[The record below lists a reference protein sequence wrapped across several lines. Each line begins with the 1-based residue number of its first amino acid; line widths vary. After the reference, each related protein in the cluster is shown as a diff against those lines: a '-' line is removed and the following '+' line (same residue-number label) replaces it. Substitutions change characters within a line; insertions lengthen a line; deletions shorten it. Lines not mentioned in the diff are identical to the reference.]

1 MKHTLFRES
10 SMTEGPVLQG
20 MLAFFL
26 PIMLGTL
33 LQQLYSAVDAVV
45 LGQFVGKTALAA
57 VGGSDI
63 VLINL
68 IVNFFV
74 GLSSGAS
81 VVISQHA
88 GAQEHVQVS
97 RAVHTAVFLAII
109 VGALTM
115 LLGTF
120 GAPLLLPALST
131 PEDTLQYSK
140 DYLVWYF
147 AGMIP
152 SMIYNMGSG
161 ILRALGD
168 SKRPLLFLV
177 VCTIVNTILDLLFV
191 AVFKMEVAGAAIA
204 TSLSQLICAWL
215 VIRTLQRA
223 HGDYRLDLKKIRPD
237 GWLLKRMLV
246 IGLPAGISSV
256 LYNITNV
263 YVQKAI
269 NMLGTDTVAAWSV
282 FWKLDGIFWPI
293 NNAIGIAVMTF
304 AGQNYGARKKDR
316 ILQTMHVGIAL
327 HLAICALIGGFIYFT
342 RDWTIRLFNS
352 DPAVV
357 EQGRVIITYL
367 APCYFLFSATEVLSS
382 MMRGVGNAVKPTIIT
397 LFGACVLRLILL
409 RQQRHADGPDPF
421 RHVSAAPGAFVH
433 GDLPAPEQS
442 HHRPVLPHYL
452 DGSVRDVPALLQI
465 RQMAARL
472 PAKAAGHRLTDRK
485 SSADLICGGF
495 LCYGFGTVRLSFAVQ
510 FTPSPVF
517 SNVSV

>member
-63 VLINL
+63 VLISL

-88 GAQEHVQVS
+88 GAQEHAQVS

-109 VGALTM
+109 VGALTTV
-115 LLGTF
+115 LGVF

-177 VCTIVNTILDLLFV
+177 VCTIVNTILDLFFV
-191 AVFKMEVAGAAIA
+191 AVLKLEVAGAAIA

-223 HGDYRLDLKKIRPD
+223 HGDYRLDLKKSARTGGCSSACSSSGFP
-237 GWLLKRMLV
+237 
-246 IGLPAGISSV
+246 PA
-256 LYNITNV
+256 
-263 YVQKAI
+263 
-269 NMLGTDTVAAWSV
+269 
-282 FWKLDGIFWPI
+282 F
-293 NNAIGIAVMTF
+293 
-304 AGQNYGARKKDR
+304 
-316 ILQTMHVGIAL
+316 
-327 HLAICALIGGFIYFT
+327 
-342 RDWTIRLFNS
+342 
-352 DPAVV
+352 PA
-357 EQGRVIITYL
+357 
-367 APCYFLFSATEVLSS
+367 CF
-382 MMRGVGNAVKPTIIT
+382 IT
-397 LFGACVLRLILL
+397 LRTSMSR
-409 RQQRHADGPDPF
+409 RQSIC
-421 RHVSAAPGAFVH
+421 SARTRSRRGR
-433 GDLPAPEQS
+433 S
-442 HHRPVLPHYL
+442 T
-452 DGSVRDVPALLQI
+452 GSSTA
-465 RQMAARL
+465 
-472 PAKAAGHRLTDRK
+472 
-485 SSADLICGGF
+485 SSGRF
-495 LCYGFGTVRLSFAVQ
+495 P
-510 FTPSPVF
+510 TPSALP
-517 SNVSV
+517 S

>member
-1 MKHTLFRES
+1 MKRQLFHQS

-26 PIMLGTL
+26 PIMIGTL

-88 GAQEHVQVS
+88 GAGEHEQVS
-97 RAVHTAVFLAII
+97 KAVHTAVFLAVI
-109 VGALTM
+109 VGAMTM
-115 LLGTF
+115 LLGMTV
-120 GAPLLLPALST
+120 APMLLPALDT

-147 AGMIP
+147 AGMVP

-168 SKRPLLFLV
+168 SKRPLYFLIA
-177 VCTIVNTILDLLFV
+177 CTVVNTVLDLFFV
-191 AVFKMEVAGAAIA
+191 AVLKMEVAGAAIA

-215 VIRTLQRA
+215 VLHTLQRA
-223 HGDYRLDLKKIRPD
+223 HGDARLELRKIRPD
-237 GWLLKRMLV
+237 AWLLKRMLT
-246 IGLPAGISSV
+246 IGLPAGISSM
-256 LYNITNV
+256 LYNVANV
-263 YVQKAI
+263 FVQKAI

-293 NNAIGIAVMTF
+293 SSAIGIAVMTF

-316 ILQTMHVGIAL
+316 IYQTLRVGMGMHLVMCL
-327 HLAICALIGGFIYFT
+327 LIGGTIFLT
-342 RDWTIRLFNS
+342 RGLTIRLFNT
-352 DPAVV
+352 DPNVIA
-357 EQGRVIITYL
+357 QGKTVISYL
-367 APCYFLFSATEVLSS
+367 APWYFLFSVTEVMSS
-382 MMRGVGNAVKPTIIT
+382 LMRGVGNAVKPTVIT
-397 LFGACVLRLILL
+397 LFGICFLRMTLL
-409 RQQRHADGPDPF
+409 FTVTFPHLSNLTIAICYPITWVVTSTLFLLYYKFGKW
-421 RHVSAAPGAFVH
+421 
-433 GDLPAPEQS
+433 LPAY
-442 HHRPVLPHYL
+442 PVKRVEV
-452 DGSVRDVPALLQI
+452 G
-465 RQMAARL
+465 
-472 PAKAAGHRLTDRK
+472 
-485 SSADLICGGF
+485 
-495 LCYGFGTVRLSFAVQ
+495 
-510 FTPSPVF
+510 
-517 SNVSV
+517 

>member
-1 MKHTLFRES
+1 
-10 SMTEGPVLQG
+10 MTKDMTRGTPWKLIVQF
-20 MLAFFL
+20 AL
-26 PIMLGTL
+26 PIMAGNL
-33 LQQLYSAVDAVV
+33 LQQLYNTADTIIVGNFNSQQALSAVGSCAS
-45 LGQFVGKTALAA
+45 LTALFTALAIGFSIGAGVLISQYFGANRLEDLRRYASSSIVLMLALGLLMSVLGFCSAELFLEKFLGTPQSLLPQAALYFKIYA
-57 VGGSDI
+57 VG
-63 VLINL
+63 L
-68 IVNFFV
+68 
-74 GLSSGAS
+74 
-81 VVISQHA
+81 
-88 GAQEHVQVS
+88 
-97 RAVHTAVFLAII
+97 VFQ
-109 VGALTM
+109 
-115 LLGTF
+115 F
-120 GAPLLLPALST
+120 G
-131 PEDTLQYSK
+131 
-140 DYLVWYF
+140 
-147 AGMIP
+147 
-152 SMIYNMGSG
+152 YNIAAA

-177 VCTIVNTILDLLFV
+177 VCTIVNTILDLFFV
-191 AVFKMEVAGAAIA
+191 AVLKLEVAGAAIA

-269 NMLGTDTVAAWSV
+269 NLLGTDTVAAWSV
-282 FWKLDGIFWPI
+282 YWKLDGIFWPI
-293 NNAIGIAVMTF
+293 SNAIGIAVMTF

-409 RQQRHADGPDPF
+409 FTMTFPHLSNLTIALCYPITWT
-421 RHVSAAPGAFVH
+421 AASVMFLLYYKFGKW
-433 GDLPAPEQS
+433 LPAYPQKQ
-442 HHRPVLPHYL
+442 P
-452 DGSVRDVPALLQI
+452 DIG
-465 RQMAARL
+465 
-472 PAKAAGHRLTDRK
+472 
-485 SSADLICGGF
+485 
-495 LCYGFGTVRLSFAVQ
+495 
-510 FTPSPVF
+510 
-517 SNVSV
+517 

>member
-88 GAQEHVQVS
+88 GAQEHAQVS

-115 LLGTF
+115 LLGMF

-161 ILRALGD
+161 ILRAVGD
-168 SKRPLLFLV
+168 SKRPLYFLIAS
-177 VCTIVNTILDLLFV
+177 CLVNIMLDLLFV
-191 AVFKMEVAGAAIA
+191 AVLDMGVAGAAIA
-204 TSLSQLICAWL
+204 TIASQFFSAILTLIAL
-215 VIRTLQRA
+215 LRTQ
-223 HGDYRLDLKKIRPD
+223 DSYRLIVSKIRFHRD
-237 GWLLKRMLV
+237 LLFDIIK
-246 IGLPAGISSV
+246 IGLPAGLQSAMYSISNLLIQSS
-256 LYNITNV
+256 
-263 YVQKAI
+263 I
-269 NMLGTDTVAAWSV
+269 NSFGTDTIAAWTAYGKVDS
-282 FWKLDGIFWPI
+282 IFWMI
-293 NNAIGIAVMTF
+293 MGAYGVSITTF
-304 AGQNYGARKKDR
+304 AGQNFGAGKYDR
-316 ILQTMHVGIAL
+316 IKKSVRICLG
-327 HLAICALIGGFIYFT
+327 LAAVTSLFLSFIVLNFGGTILLLFT
-342 RDWTIRLFNS
+342 RDTNVINICIGMMRVVS
-352 DPAVV
+352 PAY
-357 EQGRVIITYL
+357 ITYI
-367 APCYFLFSATEVLSS
+367 CIEILSGTC
-382 MMRGVGNAVKPTIIT
+382 RGCGDSFFPMLLTC
-397 LFGACVLRLILL
+397 FGVCVLRILWITIAVPL
-409 RQQRHADGPDPF
+409 RHEVATVAFSYPLTWTITSILFILYYKRGKWMQKDTLRN
-421 RHVSAAPGAFVH
+421 APQGQGKDA
-433 GDLPAPEQS
+433 
-442 HHRPVLPHYL
+442 
-452 DGSVRDVPALLQI
+452 
-465 RQMAARL
+465 
-472 PAKAAGHRLTDRK
+472 
-485 SSADLICGGF
+485 
-495 LCYGFGTVRLSFAVQ
+495 
-510 FTPSPVF
+510 
-517 SNVSV
+517 

>member
-1 MKHTLFRES
+1 MKRTLFHQS

-88 GAQEHVQVS
+88 GAQEHEQVS
-97 RAVHTAVFLAII
+97 KAVHTAIFLAVV
-109 VGALTM
+109 VGALTT
-115 LLGTF
+115 LLGTTV
-120 GAPLLLPALST
+120 APLLLPALNT

-204 TSLSQLICAWL
+204 TSLSQIICAWL
-215 VIRTLQRA
+215 VIHTLRRA
-223 HGDYRLDLKKIRPD
+223 NGDYHLEFQKIRPD
-237 GWLLKRMLV
+237 AWLLKRMLV
-246 IGLPAGISSV
+246 IGLPAGISSM

-316 ILQTMHVGIAL
+316 IFETMRVGFLL
-327 HLAICALIGGFIYFT
+327 HFAMCALIGGGIFLT

-357 EQGRVIITYL
+357 EQGRVIIGYL
-367 APCYFLFSATEVLSS
+367 APCYILFSATEVLSS

-409 RQQRHADGPDPF
+409 FTMTFPHLSNLTIALCYPITWT
-421 RHVSAAPGAFVH
+421 VASAMFLIYYKFGH
-433 GDLPAPEQS
+433 WLPAYPQKRVEI
-442 HHRPVLPHYL
+442 
-452 DGSVRDVPALLQI
+452 G
-465 RQMAARL
+465 
-472 PAKAAGHRLTDRK
+472 
-485 SSADLICGGF
+485 
-495 LCYGFGTVRLSFAVQ
+495 
-510 FTPSPVF
+510 
-517 SNVSV
+517 